1 LLNQSTVKDKYPL
14 PRIDVISDYLHGAK
28 YFSTLDLCSGYW
40 QIEIEEKDKI
50 KTRVGHDQVFSLYA
64 PIPIFK
70 KKFFSDPIIDQI
82 LDENYDQIPII
93 DPIKNKRHLPKK
105 KHFLQVIS
113 FIPLC
118 ENEQHIKVYY
128 IFLLILI

>member
-1 LLNQSTVKDKYPL
+1 MVYIYTGLDTI
-14 PRIDVISDYLHGAK
+14 RFFH
-28 YFSTLDLCSGYW
+28 FTL
-40 QIEIEEKDKI
+40 
-50 KTRVGHDQVFSLYA
+50 

-70 KKFFSDPIIDQI
+70 KKIFPDPIIDQI
-82 LDENYDQIPII
+82 LDQNYDQIPII
-93 DPIKNKRHLPKK
+93 DPIKKKRHLPKK

-128 IFLLILI
+128 IFLLILRKTNCPTWLVATEWYQQVFDH

>member
-1 LLNQSTVKDKYPL
+1 LSLQY
-14 PRIDVISDYLHGAK
+14 
-28 YFSTLDLCSGYW
+28 
-40 QIEIEEKDKI
+40 
-50 KTRVGHDQVFSLYA
+50 RVGHDQVFSLYA

-105 KHFLQVIS
+105 KAFFASDKFYSSL
-113 FIPLC
+113 
-118 ENEQHIKVYY
+118 
-128 IFLLILI
+128 

>member
-1 LLNQSTVKDKYPL
+1 LGGEVDCLKTFWYKPLL
-14 PRIDVISDYLHGAK
+14 G
-28 YFSTLDLCSGYW
+28 
-40 QIEIEEKDKI
+40 
-50 KTRVGHDQVFSLYA
+50 TRVGHDQVFSLYA

-70 KKFFSDPIIDQI
+70 KKIFSDPIIDQI
-82 LDENYDQIPII
+82 LDQNYDQIPII

-118 ENEQHIKVYY
+118 ENEQHI
-128 IFLLILI
+128 

>member
-1 LLNQSTVKDKYPL
+1 MTHVHPWDEQTWIKIQTFL
-14 PRIDVISDYLHGAK
+14 PPEMYILS
-28 YFSTLDLCSGYW
+28 
-40 QIEIEEKDKI
+40 
-50 KTRVGHDQVFSLYA
+50 RVGHDQVFSLYA

-70 KKFFSDPIIDQI
+70 KKIFSDPIIDQI
-82 LDENYDQIPII
+82 LDQNYDQIPII

-118 ENEQHIKVYY
+118 ENEQHI
-128 IFLLILI
+128 